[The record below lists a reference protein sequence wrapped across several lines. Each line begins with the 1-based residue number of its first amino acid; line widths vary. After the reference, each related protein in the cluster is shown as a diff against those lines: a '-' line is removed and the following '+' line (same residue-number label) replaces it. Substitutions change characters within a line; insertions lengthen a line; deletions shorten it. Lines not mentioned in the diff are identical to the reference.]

1 MSPQCKLNQLPQ
13 VNNAGMDGL
22 KKRLFVQ
29 LPGIYQQ
36 YKMTKNFYPYENIKL
51 TN

>member
-1 MSPQCKLNQLPQ
+1 MRPYFKINQLTR
-13 VNNAGMDGL
+13 VYNAGMKGL
-22 KKRLFVQ
+22 KNRIFVQ

-36 YKMTKNFYPYENIKL
+36 YKMTKKFYPYENIKL